1 MKRSRRI
8 SACTGALL
16 SLLSPLAPWSA
27 RADAP
32 RGPEART
39 STALYRV
46 GPEDVLR
53 VRVARHETL
62 GGEVVVLQDG
72 RVVLPVVGSLTVSGL
87 TVEEIRAQVVKG
99 LRKKLVNP
107 EVSVEVAR
115 PRPQRIF
122 VSGAVKA
129 AQPLDLKE
137 GWRITEALAH
147 AGGLTLR
154 PELARGTLFRL
165 PDQTITLNLSQ
176 IYVEQNA
183 TANLRLQPGDVI
195 DVQEAPTVRIYVN
208 GQVNNPGIV
217 DLYRGRGVVDALA
230 QAKGPTAT
238 AALSKSYVVK
248 ADGRKIPVNLARLIN
263 NQTDAPSDLKLEAG
277 DQLVVPENLTKVA
290 IYGMVMQPGVFPL
303 HDDQEMTVAE
313 AISLAQ
319 GFDKRAQKSK
329 IGIIRIVDGK
339 QTILTIDMHRFSK
352 AQAPNITLQDRD
364 IVFVPE
370 SRKPDWTGKI
380 LPGLQ
385 ALTGALWYAV
395 GR

>member
-16 SLLSPLAPWSA
+16 SLLSPLAAWSA
-27 RADAP
+27 ETGSPVGEEAP
-32 RGPEART
+32 KT
-39 STALYRV
+39 TAPYRV

-53 VRVARHETL
+53 VRVARHEAL

-72 RVVLPVVGSLTVSGL
+72 RVVLPVVGSLTVMGL

-107 EVSVEVAR
+107 EVSVEVAQ
-115 PRPQRIF
+115 PRPQRVF

-129 AQPLDLKE
+129 SQALDLKE
-137 GWRITEALAH
+137 GWRVTEALAN
-147 AGGLTLR
+147 AGGLLLR

-165 PDQTITLNLSQ
+165 PDKTITLNLSR
-176 IYVEQNA
+176 IYIEQDA

-195 DVQEAPTVRIYVN
+195 DVQEAPTVRIYVG

-217 DLYRGRGVVDALA
+217 DLYRGRGVVEALA
-230 QAKGPTAT
+230 AAKGPTAT
-238 AALSKSYVVK
+238 AALSQSYVTK
-248 ADGRKIPVNLARLIN
+248 ADGRKIPVNLARVIN
-263 NQTDAPSDLKLEAG
+263 QGEATPDLKLEVG
-277 DQLVVPENLTKVA
+277 DQLVVPENLTRIAV
-290 IYGMVMQPGVFPL
+290 YGMVSQPGVFPMP
-303 HDDQEMTVAE
+303 DNQEMTVAE
-313 AISLAQ
+313 AISLAH
-319 GFDKRAQKSK
+319 GFEKRSEKSK
-329 IGIIRIVDGK
+329 IGIIRMVDGK
-339 QTILTIDMHRFSK
+339 QTVLTVDMHRFAK
-352 AQAPNITLQDRD
+352 GKAPNIPLQDRD

-385 ALTGALWYAV
+385 ALTGAWWYAV